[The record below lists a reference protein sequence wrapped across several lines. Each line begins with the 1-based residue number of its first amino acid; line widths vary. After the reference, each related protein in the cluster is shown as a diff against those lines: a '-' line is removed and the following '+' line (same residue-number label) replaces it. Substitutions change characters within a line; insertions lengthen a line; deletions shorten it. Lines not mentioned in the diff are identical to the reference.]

1 MTTHQLTC
9 TESRDEVSWPLSAAA
24 AIAASSLFLGLYCL
38 TNWLASLRSG
48 VGTWQFAWERYIPF
62 VRWMI
67 VPYLSID
74 ILFFLSFFICTDR
87 RELLTHFKRIVAVN
101 VIAAV
106 FFVLFPLRMEAH
118 RPTDLS
124 GLLGPLFTLLYSL
137 DRPYNLCP
145 SLHIAQG
152 LLVWIVFNRHTRE
165 PLRLLVHAWFL
176 VIGLST
182 LLTWQHGAPDILTG
196 WMLGMLCW
204 WMYPDHP
211 PVRRID
217 VVHRNLHVA
226 WRWMIGGALV
236 LILGYLLRPW
246 GWLLAWPAFTC
257 VVVAVG
263 YWRGWSG
270 VFRKTEGRLSVATRW
285 VMFPYLLTDRIARS
299 YLLRSSKPWVRAAPR
314 LVIGRRLTNRQ
325 ARRLIADEQITA
337 VLDLTVECSEC
348 RELRQLPY
356 RNIQVLDL
364 TLPTREQFG
373 EAIRFIREHA
383 VEGTVYVHCALGYS
397 RAASVVIGYLVS
409 EGIAPN
415 VDRATEMLRRVRP
428 QITLNRQFPARL
440 RRCFPAADVAPA
452 GA

>member
-1 MTTHQLTC
+1 MS
-9 TESRDEVSWPLSAAA
+9 TESDDNVPWLLSAAA
-24 AIAASSLFLGLYCL
+24 AVAASATFLGLYCL
-38 TNWLASLRSG
+38 TNWLASLRAG
-48 VGTWQFAWERYIPF
+48 VGTWQFAWERHIPF

-87 RELLTHFKRIVAVN
+87 RELWTHFKRIVSVN

-124 GLLGPLFTLLYSL
+124 GLLGPLFKLLYSL

-152 LLVWIVFNRHTRE
+152 LLVWIVFNWHTRGA
-165 PLRLLVHAWFL
+165 LRLFVHAWFL

-182 LLTWQHGAPDILTG
+182 LLTWQHGVPDLLTG

-204 WMYPDHP
+204 WMYPDDRP
-211 PVRRID
+211 IRPIGE
-217 VVHRNLHVA
+217 VHRNLRVA
-226 WRWMIGGALV
+226 WRWMIGAALL

-246 GWLLAWPAFTC
+246 GWLLVWPAFACT
-257 VVVAVG
+257 VVACG
-263 YWRGWSG
+263 YFRGWAG
-270 VFRKTEGRLSVATRW
+270 VFHKTEGQLPVATRW
-285 VMFPYLLTDRIARS
+285 VLFPYLLADRMARS
-299 YLLRSSKPWVRAAPR
+299 YLVRPSKPWVRAAPR

-325 ARRLIADEQITA
+325 ARRLITEERITA
-337 VLDLTVECSEC
+337 VLDLTAECSEC
-348 RELRQLPY
+348 RELRNLSY

-364 TLPTREQFG
+364 TLPTQEQFD
-373 EAIRFIREHA
+373 EAIHFIREHA
-383 VEGTVYVHCALGYS
+383 ARGTVYVHCALGYS

-409 EGIAPN
+409 EGIEPD
-415 VDRATEMLRRVRP
+415 VDRATEMLRRIRP
-428 QITLNRQFPARL
+428 QISLNGPCPAGL
-440 RRCFPAADVAPA
+440 KRCFPTVDVAPA